1 MITAAIT
8 GLSHYLP
15 DYVLTNDEI
24 ATMVDTN
31 DEWITTRTGIKSRRV
46 LKDEHAG
53 SSQLAIPAVRDV
65 LEKTGTAPEKVE
77 CLICATSSP
86 DYT

>member
-46 LKDEHAG
+46 LV
-53 SSQLAIPAVRDV
+53 SSVPLRR
-65 LEKTGTAPEKVE
+65 
-77 CLICATSSP
+77 LITLGQAQHVSLLMH
-86 DYT
+86 

>member
-31 DEWITTRTGIKSRRV
+31 DEWITTRTGSKSRRV

-53 SSQLAIPAVRDV
+53 SSQLVQCVMCSKR
-65 LEKTGTAPEKVE
+65 LERLQRK
-77 CLICATSSP
+77 
-86 DYT
+86 